1 MQWLEWTAAALTAA
15 HWNRGSWVAVSR
27 CLAAVSFSFPMR
39 GRICTLR
46 LPALCCCTASV
57 PPALP
62 SGSLARE
69 GRTGLQMVAWEH
81 GSPRPACTAGFL
93 SIFCLRRF
101 VFPVASRPGTFVRG
115 PQHASRLPAFASLFA
130 VAGLRWMLSWEI
142 SARFSPADFSSL
154 RWRRPFAL
162 GAFTARGFPRH
173 SDGQN
178 VASSVDWSLP
188 ARG

>member
-1 MQWLEWTAAALTAA
+1 MQWLELTSAALPAA
-15 HWNRGSWVAVSR
+15 QLESGLFGC
-27 CLAAVSFSFPMR
+27 CLALLGGRQLLVSNARVDLYAAVAR
-39 GRICTLR
+39 TV
-46 LPALCCCTASV
+46 CCTASV

-115 PQHASRLPAFASLFA
+115 PQHASRLPAFAPLFV

-142 SARFSPADFSSL
+142 SA
-154 RWRRPFAL
+154 
-162 GAFTARGFPRH
+162 
-173 SDGQN
+173 
-178 VASSVDWSLP
+178 
-188 ARG
+188 